1 MPYFDRVQI
10 VLLDYV
16 YGITVEA
23 MDPEVKGLC
32 LCQNP
37 VLTTLYYWKFEKN
50 TLSKLQPSH
59 LENGK
64 NYSTTLKNVFL
75 GTEWFALWKIPTVV
89 SDTQ

>member
-10 VLLDYV
+10 ALLDYV

-37 VLTTLYYWKFEKN
+37 VLTTLYY
-50 TLSKLQPSH
+50 
-59 LENGK
+59 
-64 NYSTTLKNVFL
+64 
-75 GTEWFALWKIPTVV
+75 
-89 SDTQ
+89 